1 MGIGELLGVGPLVQ
15 ELVCRV
21 ELSREAPLAKPKRRV
36 AERSVGLHALKVA
49 DADQVRLLVRMSNA
63 LWNMSIR
70 SESTEIINA
79 YTEAVVQVVVVA

>member
-1 MGIGELLGVGPLVQ
+1 MPVSAREKRSEQTYKPPFSLGVRELLCIGPLVQ

-49 DADQVRLLVRMSNA
+49 DADQVRLLVRIGNA
-63 LWNMSIR
+63 L
-70 SESTEIINA
+70 
-79 YTEAVVQVVVVA
+79 